1 MSENTEYI
9 DRIGET
15 LEPLPTNNNDTLPT
29 NNNYPAG
36 SSTIQLENDTLP
48 ANNDIPAGRNSLQ
61 LGNGLSESVDK
72 SISNQTIRPRSQCD
86 GGTKQLK
93 NKNKTKGKASSETV
107 KKRAIE
113 RVKKKI
119 GEEKAKEVLS
129 GWKEINNLNNKS
141 KKNCH
146 SEGDGVIRTLLNIG
160 FSKHEVTAFL
170 AVGGFRV
177 GRIMIEMKKKPGE
190 VAEPRPPP
198 GHAATE
204 NDIQQ
209 VLEYITSLDLEPG
222 YPCSHRKIP
231 LYVVGDHQGA
241 TWKILHA
248 EYEKL
253 CREKEVRIL
262 SCNRFREYAKHYF
275 PAIKLGKTQT
285 DMCNDCYS
293 MSLKLKDPDLTTEEK
308 KEIKLKLAIH
318 LDEANIQ
325 RRAMNAFIKAVK
337 RRVAPN
343 DPPFRFEPCHIPEV
357 QDEVLSEALHQ
368 FKKVTN
374 PAIAGQ
380 DDIITE
386 EGEEAEMED
395 EESVEINLVRNGE
408 LDKGPQ
414 NLLVHCSWD
423 VEGIPSTSQHDQDD
437 FGTYIEEEIPPSP
450 SKNNQDNLGTGN
462 EEVNVQDNTEGSIQK
477 LTQKA
482 KDALIRNL
490 ANRTVERREE
500 FARTITDDVVVKMDL
515 EIEDFGAEKLLP
527 SFKQRRPGAD
537 YFNSS
542 VNIREGF
549 NKNF

>member
-1 MSENTEYI
+1 M
-9 DRIGET
+9 
-15 LEPLPTNNNDTLPT
+15 
-29 NNNYPAG
+29 
-36 SSTIQLENDTLP
+36 
-48 ANNDIPAGRNSLQ
+48 
-61 LGNGLSESVDK
+61 
-72 SISNQTIRPRSQCD
+72 
-86 GGTKQLK
+86 
-93 NKNKTKGKASSETV
+93 
-107 KKRAIE
+107 
-113 RVKKKI
+113 
-119 GEEKAKEVLS
+119 
-129 GWKEINNLNNKS
+129 
-141 KKNCH
+141 
-146 SEGDGVIRTLLNIG
+146 
-160 FSKHEVTAFL
+160 
-170 AVGGFRV
+170 
-177 GRIMIEMKKKPGE
+177 
-190 VAEPRPPP
+190 
-198 GHAATE
+198 
-204 NDIQQ
+204 
-209 VLEYITSLDLEPG
+209 
-222 YPCSHRKIP
+222 
-231 LYVVGDHQGA
+231 VGDHQGA

-325 RRAMNAFIKAVK
+325 RRAMNAFVKAVK

-549 NKNF
+549 NKKSSKSFGIVLSKFYGNRVDPLPPRMENSKTFNVFLY